1 MTIIP
6 FTNYQINIIFKLK
19 ANNKHKTMQS
29 NAYDNLIHVI
39 TILIMLL
46 HKKGVLHLRNVL
58 RFKQKLPGFISVIET
73 AYFKLY
79 S

>member
-1 MTIIP
+1 
-6 FTNYQINIIFKLK
+6 
-19 ANNKHKTMQS
+19 MQS